1 MYCKVEC
8 KLCFSMPDAL
18 QCSCS
23 AYRMVHGWRNIKQ
36 PLVDVLFFY
45 AHCICPIIIVWM
57 CCQLV
62 GWPYIK
68 NKEGCSHK
76 LSSSW
81 FSVVYKP
88 QLSSDTQRML
98 LNVWTPWISER
109 WWMDVWT
116 HRYYVKDG
124 KCRYCLYDVRPFML
138 GLIMIISLELYKIYI
153 FSWYR
158 QPILTCFSLSVQITH
173 YFTLSYFKKLL
184 AVSRL
189 AVFKLFSSS
198 LNPCGT
204 SITIIFLWNC
214 KKNFRTGNNL
224 LQTNFQGTNSHWLH
238 QTF

>member
-1 MYCKVEC
+1 MPCSIVV
-8 KLCFSMPDAL
+8 LLILWSMAEERL
-18 QCSCS
+18 NNHWWMFC
-23 AYRMVHGWRNIKQ
+23 
-36 PLVDVLFFY
+36 FFY
-45 AHCICPIIIVWM
+45 AHCVCPVILVWM

-62 GWPYIK
+62 GWLYIK

-98 LNVWTPWISER
+98 LNVWTPRISER
-109 WWMDVWT
+109 RWMDVWT

-124 KCRYCLYDVRPFML
+124 KCCYCLYDIRPFVL
-138 GLIMIISLELYKIYI
+138 GLVRDNVLIIIFPELYKIDT
-153 FSWYR
+153 FSRYR

-184 AVSRL
+184 AVIRL
-189 AVFKLFSSS
+189 VVFKLFSSS

-204 SITIIFLWNC
+204 CITIIFLWNC
-214 KKNFRTGNNL
+214 KKIFSTGNNL